1 MACALLFWTVVFEI
15 AVRIAFRHSLDFS
28 MEMWKYAVALKRP
41 LADANLGF
49 VHAPN
54 TSAFLMGVD
63 VRINSQG
70 LRDREYSLAK
80 PAGVYRVLILGDST
94 TLGWG
99 VKAEDTAAKILE
111 RELGPRFEVINAG
124 VGNYGTVQEFSYY
137 KTRGR
142 LFHPD
147 LVILQYFINDPEPV
161 PQLKGG
167 FLADHSYLLAFAESR
182 WDGLLRVLH
191 LRPDWRQY
199 YASLYDENSA
209 GFQSARRALAELS
222 ENVKADGA
230 QLLVAVLPELRVI
243 DGDYP
248 FDRETRKIKDVLESQ
263 GTPVVD
269 LIEGLRGHGPA
280 SSLWVTALDSHPSAK
295 AHALIAAQLLPQVRE
310 RAGCTDVARPSGCRI
325 ETRLDARNSEA
336 QRKASR

>member
-1 MACALLFWTVVFEI
+1 LDRRRRWADVAVVAFALLFWTAFFEVALRVVF
-15 AVRIAFRHSLDFS
+15 RRSLDFS
-28 MEMWKYAVALKRP
+28 LEMWKYAVALKRP
-41 LADANLGF
+41 VADPNLGF

-80 PAGVYRVLILGDST
+80 PEGVYRVLMLGDST

-99 VKAEDTAAKILE
+99 VKAEETAAKILE
-111 RELGPRFEVINAG
+111 RQLGSQFEVINAG
-124 VGNYGTVQEFSYY
+124 VGNYGTVQESTYY

-161 PQLKGG
+161 PRLSGG
-167 FLADHSYLLAFAESR
+167 FLLDRSYLLAFTASR

-191 LRPDWRQY
+191 LRPDWRRY

-209 GFQSARRALAELS
+209 SFQAARRALVGLS
-222 ENVKADGA
+222 ENVRADGA
-230 QLLVAVLPELRVI
+230 QLLVVMLPELREI
-243 DGDYP
+243 NNHYP
-248 FDRETRKIKDVLESQ
+248 FDRETRNIEDLLESER
-263 GTPVVD
+263 TPFVN
-269 LIEGLRGHGPA
+269 LIDGLRGHGPET
-280 SSLWVTALDSHPSAK
+280 SLWVAPLDPHPSAK
-295 AHALIAAQLLPQVRE
+295 AHALIAAQLLPLVHDR
-310 RAGCTDVARPSGCRI
+310 
-325 ETRLDARNSEA
+325 ARNT
-336 QRKASR
+336 QPIPSRIVE

>member
-1 MACALLFWTVVFEI
+1 LDRRRSWADIAVLACALLFWTAVFEI
-15 AVRIAFRHSLDFS
+15 ALRVVFRRSLDFS

-41 LADANLGF
+41 VEDPNLGF

-70 LRDREYSLAK
+70 LRDREYSLTK
-80 PAGVYRVLILGDST
+80 PAGVYRVLMLGDST

-99 VKAEDTAAKILE
+99 VKAADTAAKVLE

-124 VGNYGTVQEFSYY
+124 VGNYGTVQEFTYY
-137 KTRGR
+137 ETRGR

-161 PQLKGG
+161 PRLKGG
-167 FLADHSYLLAFAESR
+167 FPLDHSYLLAFAASR
-182 WDGLLRVLH
+182 WDGLLRVIH

-199 YASLYDENSA
+199 YASLYDDNSA
-209 GFQSARRALAELS
+209 GFQAARRALVELS

-230 QLLVAVLPELRVI
+230 QLLVAILPELRVI

-263 GTPVVD
+263 RTPVID
-269 LIEGLRGHGPA
+269 LIDGLRGHGPER
-280 SSLWVTALDSHPSAK
+280 SLWVTVLDSHPSAK
-295 AHALIAAQLLPQVRE
+295 AHALIAAQLLPLVRD
-310 RAGCTDVARPSGCRI
+310 RAGRQP
-325 ETRLDARNSEA
+325 RLAKLSLD
-336 QRKASR
+336 KK

>member
-1 MACALLFWTVVFEI
+1 
-15 AVRIAFRHSLDFS
+15 

-41 LADANLGF
+41 VADPNLGF

-54 TSAFLMGVD
+54 TAAFLMGVE

-70 LRDREYSLAK
+70 LRDREYPLAK
-80 PAGVYRVLILGDST
+80 SAGVYRVLMLGDST

-99 VKAEDTAAKILE
+99 VKAEETAAKVLE

-124 VGNYGTVQEFSYY
+124 VGNYGTVQEFTYY

-161 PQLKGG
+161 PGLKGG
-167 FLADHSYLLAFAESR
+167 FPLDHSYLLAFVASR

-209 GFQSARRALAELS
+209 GFQAARRALVELPES
-222 ENVKADGA
+222 VKADGA
-230 QLLVAVLPELRVI
+230 QLLVAILPELRVI
-243 DGDYP
+243 DGAYP
-248 FDRETRKIKDVLESQ
+248 FERETRKIKDVLERER
-263 GTPVVD
+263 TPVVD
-269 LIEGLRGHGPA
+269 LIDGLRGHGPE
-280 SSLWVTALDSHPSAK
+280 SSLWVTPLDSHPSSK
-295 AHALIAAQLLPQVRE
+295 AHALIAAQLLPLV
-310 RAGCTDVARPSGCRI
+310 
-325 ETRLDARNSEA
+325 LNS
-336 QRKASR
+336 ASAATPRRSPAE

>member
-1 MACALLFWTVVFEI
+1 LDRRRRWVDVAVVACALLFWTAVFEVALRVVF
-15 AVRIAFRHSLDFS
+15 RRSLDFS

-41 LADANLGF
+41 VADPNLGF

-70 LRDREYSLAK
+70 LRDREYSHAK
-80 PAGVYRVLILGDST
+80 PEGVYRVLMLGDST

-99 VKAEDTAAKILE
+99 VKAEETAAKILE
-111 RELGPRFEVINAG
+111 RQLGPQFEVINAG
-124 VGNYGTVQEFSYY
+124 VGNYGTVQESTYY

-161 PQLKGG
+161 PRLSEV
-167 FLADHSYLLAFAESR
+167 FLLDRSYFLAFAASR

-191 LRPDWRQY
+191 LRPDWRRY

-209 GFQSARRALAELS
+209 GFQAARRALVELS
-222 ENVKADGA
+222 ETVRAEGT
-230 QLLVAVLPELRVI
+230 QLLVAILPELREI
-243 DGDYP
+243 NDHYP
-248 FDRETRKIKDVLESQ
+248 FDRETQKIVEVLETER
-263 GTPVVD
+263 TPFVN
-269 LIEGLRGHGPA
+269 LIDGLRGHGPE
-280 SSLWVTALDSHPSAK
+280 SSLWVTALDPHPSAK
-295 AHALIAAQLLPQVRE
+295 AHALIAAQLLPLVR
-310 RAGCTDVARPSGCRI
+310 AW
-325 ETRLDARNSEA
+325 ARNT
-336 QRKASR
+336 QPIPSRIVR

>member
-1 MACALLFWTVVFEI
+1 MNRSRRWADIAVVGCALLFWTAVFEI
-15 AVRIAFRHSLDFS
+15 AVRVSFWHSLDFS

-41 LADANLGF
+41 VADPNLGF
-49 VHAPN
+49 VHEPN
-54 TSAFLMGVD
+54 TSAFVMGVD

-80 PAGVYRVLILGDST
+80 PAGVYRILMLGDST

-99 VKAEDTAAKILE
+99 VKAEETASKILE

-124 VGNYGTVQEFSYY
+124 VGNYGTVQEFTYY

-142 LFHPD
+142 LFRPD

-161 PQLKGG
+161 PTLKGG
-167 FLADHSYLLAFAESR
+167 FLLDHSYLLAFAESR

-199 YASLYDENSA
+199 YASLYDENNPGLQA
-209 GFQSARRALAELS
+209 ARRALANLS
-222 ENVKADGA
+222 ENVKADGG
-230 QLLVAVLPELRVI
+230 QLVVAILPELRVI

-263 GTPVVD
+263 RTPVID
-269 LIEGLRGHGPA
+269 LIDGLRGHGPE
-280 SSLWVTALDSHPSAK
+280 SSLWVTKLDSHPSAK
-295 AHALIAAQLLPQVRE
+295 THALIAAQLLPIVRK
-310 RAGCTDVARPSGCRI
+310 RARR
-325 ETRLDARNSEA
+325 
-336 QRKASR
+336 